1 MVSNKDLID
10 THEVAKILNIS
21 VFSVRDYKKRGL
33 IRIAD
38 KKGNKDLYNKAD
50 VLLRYSIITEM
61 RRKDHSLSQISS
73 LIENELRQRR
83 VA

>member
-1 MVSNKDLID
+1 MLNEDLID
-10 THEVAKILNIS
+10 INEVANILHIS
-21 VFSVRDYKKRGL
+21 IPAVRDYKKRGL

-50 VLLRYSIITEM
+50 ILLRYSIITDM
-61 RRKDHSLSQISS
+61 RRKGHSLSQISS
-73 LIENELRQRR
+73 LIDNELRQRG

>member
-1 MVSNKDLID
+1 MPNEDLID
-10 THEVAKILNIS
+10 IKEVANILRIS
-21 VFSVRDYKKRGL
+21 IPAVRDYKKRGL
-33 IRIAD
+33 IKIAD

-50 VLLRYSIITEM
+50 ILLRYSIIREM
-61 RRKDHSLSQISS
+61 RRKNHSLSQINS